1 MALCHAPAILARNR
15 GIVRANLA
23 LADAFFARHAGLFT
37 HNRPLAGPIG
47 FHKIHIDG
55 PMEGF
60 CERLAR
66 EAGVLLLP
74 GSVYGMDAPYFRMGY
89 GRRNFGENL
98 ARFESWLAEAKLD

>member
-1 MALCHAPAILARNR
+1 MALRHAPAILARNR

-37 HNRPLAGPIG
+37 HNRPPAGPIG

-74 GSVYGMDAPYFRMGY
+74 GSVYGMDEPYFRMGY

-98 ARFESWLAEAKLD
+98 ARFEAWLAEAKLD